1 MQKGLFVLHTL
12 PFLLPKQLALHSARV
27 TVRGLLRAFMFYF
40 KWSVMYENMNPACIK
55 AVLTQMKEKEFKRHF
70 SHILKQ
76 SVNDQD
82 LNKQAMFYELQRY
95 CFFMAK
101 TRFPKLNVLD
111 LL

>member
-1 MQKGLFVLHTL
+1 
-12 PFLLPKQLALHSARV
+12 
-27 TVRGLLRAFMFYF
+27 
-40 KWSVMYENMNPACIK
+40 MYENMNPACIK
-55 AVLTQMKEKEFKRHF
+55 AVLTQMKEKEFKQHF

-76 SVNDQD
+76 SVEEQD
-82 LNKQAMFYELQRY
+82 LNKQAMFYELMRY